1 MMARRS
7 SKALVP
13 WLASGLLAL
22 APLFGCATAPS
33 AEDEELNRKR
43 AAAHFN
49 LAADHADNG
58 RIELALR
65 DLLTAARLDPG
76 DPRTQHSLGIIYLQK
91 GKVAEA
97 EMHLLQALEIQPDYG
112 QARFNLSTLYLG
124 QGRYEECIQQSKIL
138 YDDATFVWPWRA
150 LTNWGWAAYKLGRV
164 EEARQQLEHSRKF
177 RSHYWPTLLNLGILE
192 AEQGHKVE
200 AIRYFSNVL
209 EVDPEPEPSGVAEA
223 SYRLAE
229 IYVSL
234 GKRKQAVGHLRT
246 AVVKAP
252 SDPWGKKSE
261 EYLKLLR

>member
-22 APLFGCATAPS
+22 APVFGCATAPS

-43 AAAHFN
+43 AASHFN

-76 DPRTQHSLGIIYLQK
+76 DPRTQHSLGIVYLQK
-91 GKVAEA
+91 GKIAEA
-97 EMHLLQALEIQPDYG
+97 EVHLLRALEIRPDYG
-112 QARFNLSTLYLG
+112 QARFNLSTFYLK
-124 QGRYEECIQQSKIL
+124 QERYEESLQHSKIL
-138 YDDATFVWPWRA
+138 YDDATFAWPWRA

-200 AIRYFSNVL
+200 AIGYFADVL
-209 EVDPEPEPSGVAEA
+209 ETKPGPSAAAEA
-223 SYRLAE
+223 NYRLAE

-234 GKRKQAVGHLRT
+234 GRRKQAVGHLRT

>member
-7 SKALVP
+7 SKLLIP

-22 APLFGCATAPS
+22 APVFGCATAPP
-33 AEDEELNRKR
+33 AEEEKLNRKK
-43 AAAHFN
+43 AASHFN

-65 DLLTAARLDPG
+65 DLLEAGRLDPG
-76 DPRTQHSLGIIYLQK
+76 DPRTQHSLGIVYLQK
-91 GKVAEA
+91 GKTAEA
-97 EMHLLQALEIQPDYG
+97 EMHLLRALEIQPDYG

-124 QGRYEECIQQSKIL
+124 QGRYEGCIQQSKIL
-138 YDDATFVWPWRA
+138 YDDATFPWPWRA

-164 EEARQQLEHSRKF
+164 EEARRQLEHSRDF
-177 RSHYWPTLLNLGILE
+177 RAHYWPTLLNLGILE
-192 AEQGHKVE
+192 AEQGHRVE
-200 AIRYFSNVL
+200 AIRYFSDVL
-209 EVDPEPEPSGVAEA
+209 EAAPEASAEA
-223 SYRLAE
+223 EANYRLAE

-234 GKRKQAVGHLRT
+234 GKREQAVGHLRT

>member
-1 MMARRS
+1 MMARRY
-7 SKALVP
+7 SKVLVP

-22 APLFGCATAPS
+22 APLFGCATTPT
-33 AEDEELNRKR
+33 AEDEEQGFKK
-43 AAAHFN
+43 AASHFN

-58 RIELALR
+58 RLELALR
-65 DLLTAARLDPG
+65 DLLAAARLDPG
-76 DPRTQHSLGIIYLQK
+76 NPRIQHSLGMVYLQK
-91 GKVAEA
+91 GKIAEA
-97 EMHLLQALEIQPDYG
+97 EMHLLRALEIRPDYG
-112 QARFNLSTLYLG
+112 QARFNLSTLYLN
-124 QGRYEECIQQSKIL
+124 QERYEESIQHSKIL
-138 YDDATFVWPWRA
+138 YDDATFAWPWRA

-164 EEARQQLEHSRKF
+164 EEARRQLEYSRDF
-177 RSHYWPTLLNLGILE
+177 RARYWPTLLNLGILE

-200 AIRYFSNVL
+200 AIRYFADVL
-209 EVDPEPEPSGVAEA
+209 EIEPGPSAAAEA
-223 SYRLAE
+223 NYRLAE

>member
-1 MMARRS
+1 MARWY
-7 SKALVP
+7 SKALAP
-13 WLASGLLAL
+13 WLATGLLAL
-22 APLFGCATAPS
+22 ASVLGCASRQPAQD
-33 AEDEELNRKR
+33 EDLNAKK
-43 AAAHFN
+43 AGSHFN

-65 DLLTAARLDPG
+65 ELLAAERLDPG
-76 DPRTQHSLGIIYLQK
+76 NPRIQHSLGIVYLQK

-97 EMHLLQALEIQPDYG
+97 ELHLLRALEIWPDYAD
-112 QARFNLSTLYLG
+112 ARFNLSTLYLN
-124 QGRYEECIQQSKIL
+124 QGRYEECIQHSKIL
-138 YDDATFVWPWRA
+138 YDDPTFSSPWRA

-164 EEARQQLEHSRKF
+164 EEARRQLEASRDF
-177 RSHYWPTLLNLGILE
+177 HARYWPTLLNLGILE

-200 AIRYFSNVL
+200 AIRYFSDML
-209 EVDPEPEPSGVAEA
+209 AIEPGPSAAAEA
-223 SYRLAE
+223 NYRLAE

-234 GKRKQAVGHLRT
+234 GKREQAVGHLRT

>member
-1 MMARRS
+1 MARWY
-7 SKALVP
+7 SKALAS
-13 WLASGLLAL
+13 WLATGLLTL
-22 APLFGCATAPS
+22 VPVFGCATAPP
-33 AEDEELNRKR
+33 AEDEEHKIKR
-43 AAAHFN
+43 AASHFN

-58 RIELALR
+58 RLEFALR
-65 DLLTAARLDPG
+65 DLLAAERLDPG
-76 DPRTQHSLGIIYLQK
+76 DPRIQHSLGMVYLQK

-97 EMHLLQALEIQPDYG
+97 KMHLLRALEIRPDYG
-112 QARFNLSTLYLG
+112 QARFNLSTLYLN
-124 QGRYEECIQQSKIL
+124 QERYEECIQHSKIL
-138 YDDATFVWPWRA
+138 YDDATFPWPWRA

-164 EEARQQLEHSRKF
+164 EEARRQLEYSRDF
-177 RSHYWPTLLNLGILE
+177 RARYWPTLLNLGILE

-200 AIRYFSNVL
+200 AIGYFGDVL
-209 EVDPEPEPSGVAEA
+209 EIEPGLSAAAEA
-223 SYRLAE
+223 NYRLAE

>member
-1 MMARRS
+1 MMVRRS
-7 SKALVP
+7 SKVLVP

-22 APLFGCATAPS
+22 APVLGCATGRT
-33 AEDEELNRKR
+33 AEYEELKIKK
-43 AAAHFN
+43 AASHFN

-65 DLLTAARLDPG
+65 DLLAAERLDPG
-76 DPRTQHSLGIIYLQK
+76 DPRTQHSLGIIYLQR

-97 EMHLLQALEIQPDYG
+97 EMHLLRALEIQPDYG
-112 QARFNLSTLYLG
+112 QARFNLSTFYLH

-138 YDDATFVWPWRA
+138 YDDATFPWPWRA

-164 EEARQQLEHSRKF
+164 EEARQRLEHSREF
-177 RSHYWPTLLNLGILE
+177 RAHYWPTLLNLGILE

-209 EVDPEPEPSGVAEA
+209 EVDPEPSAVAEA
-223 SYRLAE
+223 NYRLAE

-234 GKRKQAVGHLRT
+234 GKREEAVGHLRT

-252 SDPWGKKSE
+252 SDPWGQKSE